1 LEQNQWSYVGRQV
14 SPWYY
19 GTDELVRPTLG
30 LFFSNFPSS
39 VIVRLYVS
47 SCCGLKLN
55 MMVRLGLNMM
65 VQICCLIMLQLMTE
79 KGNHIKIRRQLEQ
92 VMSEQTQ
99 LVADSAHLRESAA
112 ELASDAE
119 SFAARELELKMAADR
134 LAAELRAASA
144 DRDRLTRELEDKQV
158 RGAAIQDNIKVCTV
172 ARYSCRH
179 NCRSLVTVC
188 NC

>member
-1 LEQNQWSYVGRQV
+1 
-14 SPWYY
+14 
-19 GTDELVRPTLG
+19 
-30 LFFSNFPSS
+30 
-39 VIVRLYVS
+39 
-47 SCCGLKLN
+47 
-55 MMVRLGLNMM
+55 MM